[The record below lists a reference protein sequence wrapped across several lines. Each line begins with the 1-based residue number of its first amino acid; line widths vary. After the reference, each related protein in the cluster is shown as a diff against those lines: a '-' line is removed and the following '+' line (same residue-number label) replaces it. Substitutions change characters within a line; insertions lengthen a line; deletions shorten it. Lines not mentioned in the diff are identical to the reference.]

1 VWAVAAGAELP
12 DSSAGDVPNLSEP
25 VRVLFDDRGVPH
37 IFARTRL
44 DAIRALGYVVARDRL
59 FQLEIQAK
67 AGAGRLTELLGPSV
81 LPLDRETR
89 RLGLPDAAELNFE
102 AAKRAPDGVDALNAY
117 AAGINAWI
125 DHLRPSDVP
134 LEYHL
139 LGRRPARWRPIDAIH
154 LTNRMGYT
162 LAFNGDDLTHEEAA
176 AAVGRAAADALFPVN
191 SPIQE
196 PIQPNGSG
204 VARFDFTRL
213 PPPGQAES
221 DLLSG
226 AFTEESDAIGSN
238 NWAVMPSRTANH
250 RTLLAGDPHL
260 QLTLPSIWYEAH
272 IVVPDSLDVYG
283 VTIPGLPFIIL
294 GFNRD
299 VAWSFTN
306 TESDVLDRYVESV
319 DDSTRPE
326 RYLVDGKWRPLRIR
340 FDKYYGPGMSVLATD
355 TLRFTHRGP
364 LSLISGRWMS
374 TRWTVLES
382 PMQPGLLLGAAA
394 AGNVAEWQR
403 AMAPYAVPAQNMI
416 VADREG
422 HIAIRSTGRFPI
434 RPGDGRGDLL
444 RDGSTSGADW
454 LGDWPLE
461 SYPAANDPRQGYLA
475 SANQQPI
482 DPRLSPR
489 YLGSNWYAPWR
500 ALRINQLLRAD
511 SAATPEAM
519 MRYQTDPGSPRA
531 DLFVPALVAAGRKAD
546 DPEPRKA
553 AELLAGWDRRY
564 TRENTRAV
572 LFEAAMDELSRRTW
586 DELGAGPRP
595 TSAILAQLLAD
606 SSSAWWDDHWT
617 TPVERRDEI
626 LRTALGAAL
635 RNTVSALGEPDGDR
649 WRWDRNRHANIY
661 HLLRI
666 PALSAL
672 GLPIEGGTS
681 TINPSSGGGEEGASW
696 RMVVE
701 LGPEVRAWGTYPG
714 GQSGNPASSRYL
726 DRLPRWLEGKLDTLR
741 VPRSEADLRGH
752 VRSVLTLESA
762 R

>member
-1 VWAVAAGAELP
+1 
-12 DSSAGDVPNLSEP
+12 
-25 VRVLFDDRGVPH
+25 
-37 IFARTRL
+37 
-44 DAIRALGYVVARDRL
+44 
-59 FQLEIQAK
+59 
-67 AGAGRLTELLGPSV
+67 
-81 LPLDRETR
+81 
-89 RLGLPDAAELNFE
+89 
-102 AAKRAPDGVDALNAY
+102 
-117 AAGINAWI
+117 
-125 DHLRPSDVP
+125 
-134 LEYHL
+134 
-139 LGRRPARWRPIDAIH
+139 
-154 LTNRMGYT
+154 
-162 LAFNGDDLTHEEAA
+162 
-176 AAVGRAAADALFPVN
+176 
-191 SPIQE
+191 
-196 PIQPNGSG
+196 
-204 VARFDFTRL
+204 
-213 PPPGQAES
+213 
-221 DLLSG
+221 
-226 AFTEESDAIGSN
+226 
-238 NWAVMPSRTANH
+238 
-250 RTLLAGDPHL
+250 
-260 QLTLPSIWYEAH
+260 
-272 IVVPDSLDVYG
+272 
-283 VTIPGLPFIIL
+283 
-294 GFNRD
+294 
-299 VAWSFTN
+299 
-306 TESDVLDRYVESV
+306 
-319 DDSTRPE
+319 
-326 RYLVDGKWRPLRIR
+326 
-340 FDKYYGPGMSVLATD
+340 
-355 TLRFTHRGP
+355 
-364 LSLISGRWMS
+364 
-374 TRWTVLES
+374 
-382 PMQPGLLLGAAA
+382 
-394 AGNVAEWQR
+394 
-403 AMAPYAVPAQNMI
+403 
-416 VADREG
+416 
-422 HIAIRSTGRFPI
+422 
-434 RPGDGRGDLL
+434 
-444 RDGSTSGADW
+444 
-454 LGDWPLE
+454 
-461 SYPAANDPRQGYLA
+461 
-475 SANQQPI
+475 
-482 DPRLSPR
+482 
-489 YLGSNWYAPWR
+489 
-500 ALRINQLLRAD
+500 
-511 SAATPEAM
+511 M